1 MSDAGRFEIIETK
14 LAHLEHAVNALS
26 DVLARQQRELD
37 VARARLQ
44 LLAERL
50 AGVEAPQ
57 GASPSADEK
66 PPHY

>member
-1 MSDAGRFEIIETK
+1 MSAAGRFEIVESK

-37 VARARLQ
+37 VARERLQ
-44 LLAERL
+44 VLAERL

-57 GASPSADEK
+57 GASLTTEEK

>member
-1 MSDAGRFEIIETK
+1 MSDAGRFEIIESK

-26 DVLARQQRELD
+26 DVMARQVELALLARE
-37 VARARLQ
+37 RLKV
-44 LLAERL
+44 LAERL

-57 GASPSADEK
+57 GASLTTEEK

>member
-1 MSDAGRFEIIETK
+1 MSNAGRFEIIESK

-26 DVLARQQRELD
+26 DVMARQQRELD
-37 VARARLQ
+37 LTRERLKV
-44 LLAERL
+44 LAERL

-57 GASPSADEK
+57 GASPSAEEK